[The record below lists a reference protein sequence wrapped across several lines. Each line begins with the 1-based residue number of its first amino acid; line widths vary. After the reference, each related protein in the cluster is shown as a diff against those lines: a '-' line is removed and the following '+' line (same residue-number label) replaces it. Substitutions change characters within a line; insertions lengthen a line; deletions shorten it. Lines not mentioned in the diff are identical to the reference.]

1 MITYLQDFINKVKNK
16 KIKDRI
22 VLFYFYLLID
32 IEYEL
37 DLCVWLLIHNYE
49 EKYLSY
55 KGASINKKEN
65 KLYINDSNI
74 IIENF
79 DNYKLN
85 QADIKKIKSGKIQL
99 PLNAE
104 FFSLKGYIVQR
115 EFTSKEGN
123 IIIEEFIRG
132 KLVEDIL
139 EILYGKNINVLTS
152 ELAIELIQK
161 NTFYFPI
168 NNPGY
173 AAYTDKNSFKI
184 YIDYSINEV
193 SSFKEIILSDNFK
206 HLIRKAFMI
215 VHIQHE
221 YGHIHKPLLVYLFS
235 EKNLFDSPCVKLKI
249 SDDTK
254 IKTSEGGKIIEYL
267 LYERIIEE
275 LNMKEII
282 YICNL
287 SNFSKNLE
295 VFRRDFL
302 NLKNENLLSVFER
315 EAKGNPEIN
324 EIFEEY
330 KRLPEEVKNKLEK
343 QIFKS
348 AKRTGEEI
356 PNDLENIYFESS
368 KRNKSHDKHKKDKKD
383 SY

>member
-85 QADIKKIKSGKIQL
+85 QADNKKIKSGKIQL

-123 IIIEEFIRG
+123 IIIEEFIKG

-139 EILYGKNINVLTS
+139 KILYGK
-152 ELAIELIQK
+152 K
-161 NTFYFPI
+161 Y
-168 NNPGY
+168 
-173 AAYTDKNSFKI
+173 
-184 YIDYSINEV
+184 
-193 SSFKEIILSDNFK
+193 
-206 HLIRKAFMI
+206 
-215 VHIQHE
+215 
-221 YGHIHKPLLVYLFS
+221 
-235 EKNLFDSPCVKLKI
+235 
-249 SDDTK
+249 
-254 IKTSEGGKIIEYL
+254 
-267 LYERIIEE
+267 
-275 LNMKEII
+275 
-282 YICNL
+282 
-287 SNFSKNLE
+287 
-295 VFRRDFL
+295 
-302 NLKNENLLSVFER
+302 
-315 EAKGNPEIN
+315 
-324 EIFEEY
+324 
-330 KRLPEEVKNKLEK
+330 
-343 QIFKS
+343 
-348 AKRTGEEI
+348 
-356 PNDLENIYFESS
+356 
-368 KRNKSHDKHKKDKKD
+368 
-383 SY
+383 